1 MDYED
6 NVADNKV
13 DTEEVTKVL
22 LNIQQQLAR
31 TDEDVDQTYLVD
43 ALQQHRSL
51 ILNYATMSFVKKP
64 NNPKM
69 LEAVTTLVAQLE
81 KAVRDDRKERAKKK
95 DSEDNKLSFN
105 QMLEAMKQI
114 SSGEIN
120 IPTFKM
126 DSFMLDPTQSLMTIC
141 EGIKPIN
148 QEELEMGN
156 QLVDLEGNPM

>member
-6 NVADNKV
+6 NAVDNKV

-31 TDEDVDQTYLVD
+31 NDEDVDQTFLVD
-43 ALQQHRSL
+43 ALQQHRSM
-51 ILNYATMSFVKKP
+51 ILNYATLQFVKKP

-81 KAVRDDRKERAKKK
+81 KAVRDDRKERLKKK
-95 DSEDNKLSFN
+95 ENEDNKVSFN
-105 QMLEAMKQI
+105 QMLDAMKKI
-114 SSGEIN
+114 SNGEIN
-120 IPTFKM
+120 IPTFTM
-126 DSFMLDPTQSLMTIC
+126 DSFMLDPSQSLLSIR

-148 QEELEMGN
+148 TEELEMGN
-156 QLVDLEGNPM
+156 QLVDLDGNPM